1 VHGDADVE
9 HRNANF
15 VAVGVLVPVSGA
27 LGRVWEHA
35 EELRGLAGDVLGK
48 KEDVS
53 GLDAFW
59 DKWKAEE
66 GSGDGN
72 GNGNGEKGRRG
83 GSESTLPGVDKGIL
97 LSDHP
102 ALGVTEGLHLFG
114 PLLFPLQRAVL
125 ARKRILFLGSPPVRC
140 NAEVVW
146 LASVLG
152 NVSGLELAGCL
163 PEDAKDMLQTTPLFS
178 IGIHDIAALPPKSDK
193 KGNLKG
199 WLACTTDSILA
210 EKNNLWDVLVKLPTQ
225 SPNRT
230 WPTLQTSD
238 GRMIKASQRDL
249 RRWNLLRRE
258 LRRLRFQ
265 FCGKYPDDVGTE
277 SVSENDQRPLLDRRR
292 SSDMALSLQDRD
304 DSAAVEPPTW
314 TSVAYRGFMW
324 WASAGEASAWEE
336 DEVQADEELLFD
348 LPTDMAA
355 LSPTIG
361 SKIQGEVEPDYA
373 RAAATVLVAYFRR
386 VTERILGTLA
396 GIVEEAEDGTEEGV
410 LEDEVQIRG
419 DDLRQMG
426 LDRWSEA
433 DRLLVGDMMEVWF
446 GKKAVVVDE
455 GLTLCGVRLC

>member
-1 VHGDADVE
+1 M
-9 HRNANF
+9 
-15 VAVGVLVPVSGA
+15 AVGVLVPVSGA

-35 EELRGLAGDVLGK
+35 EELRGLTGDVVGK
-48 KEDVS
+48 EEDVS

-59 DKWKAEE
+59 EKWKAEE
-66 GSGDGN
+66 GSGDGDS
-72 GNGNGEKGRRG
+72 GKKRSRG
-83 GSESTLPGVDKGIL
+83 YSESTLPGVDIL

-102 ALGVTEGLHLFG
+102 ALGVTDGLDLFG
-114 PLLFPLQRAVL
+114 PLLAPLQRAVL
-125 ARKRILFLGSPPVRC
+125 ARQRILFLGSPPVRA

-152 NVSGLELAGCL
+152 NVSGLELAGSL
-163 PEDAKDMLQTTPLFS
+163 PDDAKDMLKTTPLFS
-178 IGIHDIAALPPKSDK
+178 IGIHDIASLPPKSD
-193 KGNLKG
+193 GKG

-210 EKNNLWDVLVKLPTQ
+210 EKNNLWDILVRLPSQ

-249 RRWNLLRRE
+249 RRWTLLRRE

-265 FCGKYPDDVGTE
+265 ICGKYPDDVGTE
-277 SVSENDQRPLLDRRR
+277 SVSENDQRPLLERRR

-361 SKIQGEVEPDYA
+361 SKVQGETEPEYA
-373 RAAATVLVAYFRR
+373 RAVATVLVAYFRR

-396 GIVEEAEDGTEEGV
+396 GVVEEAEDGTEEGV
-410 LEDEVQIRG
+410 LEEEVEIRG
-419 DDLRQMG
+419 DDLRRMG

-446 GKKAVVVDE
+446 GRRAVIIDE
-455 GLTLCGVRLC
+455 GLTFCGVRLC